1 MVRNIDQP
9 GFSPELGGR
18 DGTGLCRKGGG
29 GRMINFLVFIW
40 KFNLLMLKLLS
51 ELGTSV
57 TFGKV
62 E

>member
-9 GFSPELGGR
+9 GSSPELGGG
-18 DGTGLCRKGGG
+18 DGSGLCRKGGG
-29 GRMINFLVFIW
+29 GQTINFLVFIW
-40 KFNLLMLKLLS
+40 KFNLLKLKLLS